1 MAWEGAVGVV
11 TDPRTTF
18 WETCFAVA
26 WFHAPTRLTA
36 GVVHDRER
44 AMIAANEADRMVK
57 AARGIG
63 REVGDG

>member
-1 MAWEGAVGVV
+1 MAGEGEVGVV

-26 WFHAPTRLTA
+26 WFHAPTRISA
-36 GVVHDRER
+36 GVVHDHER
-44 AMIAANEADRMVK
+44 AAIAANEADRMVK
-57 AARGIG
+57 AAREIG